1 MSLFCDETV
10 NIDALKK
17 KAFNFRWAEVD
28 EGVIPLTAA
37 DPDFP
42 VAKEITRSI
51 RDYIEDGYF
60 SYTPKLGLPEFKEA
74 IAQHLHDYKGEEIDP
89 ELVLPIDSAARGMY
103 VIAQTVLKP
112 GDEAIVFD
120 PVDYLFKN
128 SVLAAGA
135 TPVFF
140 QTRVENGK
148 IDFSRLENY
157 ITSKTKMICLCNPHN
172 PLGKVY
178 SKDDLE
184 LILSLSERYNLW
196 IMNDEIWSD
205 IILGEKPFLSIL
217 SLGNER
223 NKRTLSVYGFS
234 KAYGVA
240 GLRIG
245 CIYCTEPEIFERIV
259 DTSAVMTTA
268 GGISSLSQVAGIAC
282 LKEARYWTEEFLRFL
297 RKNRDYA
304 VERIRLMPYIST
316 VAPEATYL
324 LWIDIGKTGMS
335 NTEFVDYM
343 KKEVKLALV
352 AGSEEM
358 FGPGAKGYV
367 RLCFA
372 TSDAILRDGLDRLER
387 GLKILWDNADK
398 EKERMNVSC

>member
-1 MSLFCDETV
+1 MSLFSNEAV
-10 NIDALKK
+10 NIAALRK
-17 KAFNFRWAEVD
+17 KAYNFRWAEVE

-42 VAKEITRSI
+42 VAKEITQAI
-51 RDYIEDGYF
+51 VDYVSDGYF
-60 SYTPKLGLPEFKEA
+60 SYTPKMGIPAFREA
-74 IAQHLHDYKGEEIDP
+74 IAQHLRECKGEEIDP

-135 TPVFF
+135 APVFF
-140 QTRVENGK
+140 PTRVENGR
-148 IDFSRLENY
+148 IDFSRLESY
-157 ITSKTKMICLCNPHN
+157 ITQRTKMICLCNPHN
-172 PLGKVY
+172 PLGRVY
-178 SKDDLE
+178 SQEDLE
-184 LILSLSERYNLW
+184 LILSLSEKYNLW

-205 IILGEKPFLSIL
+205 IVLGKKPFRSIL
-217 SLGNER
+217 SLGSRR

-245 CIYCTEPEIFERIV
+245 CIYCTDPEIFQRLV
-259 DTSAVMTTA
+259 DASAVMTTA

-282 LKEARYWTEEFLRFL
+282 LREARYWTESFLQLL
-297 RKNRDYA
+297 RKNCDYA
-304 VERIRLMPYIST
+304 VKRINQMPFLST
-316 VAPEATYL
+316 LAPDATYL
-324 LWIDIGKTGMS
+324 LWIDIRKTGME
-335 NTEFVDYM
+335 NTEFVEYL
-343 KKEVKLALV
+343 KKEGKLALV

-372 TSDAILRDGLDRLER
+372 TSEKILEEGLDRLEKTMNLLR
-387 GLKILWDNADK
+387 KQTT
-398 EKERMNVSC
+398 EKTKV